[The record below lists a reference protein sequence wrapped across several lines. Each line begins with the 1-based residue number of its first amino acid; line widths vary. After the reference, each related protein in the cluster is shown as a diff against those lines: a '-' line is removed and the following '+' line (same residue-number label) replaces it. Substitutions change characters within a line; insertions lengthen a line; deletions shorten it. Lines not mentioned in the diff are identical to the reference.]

1 MSNLAKGVLITLAVV
16 LIGLI
21 YLYLAMVG
29 PLQNLNLGLG
39 LAAGLSQ
46 NILVW
51 GYSMANLV
59 LFLIFLV
66 IIVLCGAIL
75 LATAKKKPEVEG

>member
-1 MSNLAKGVLITLAVV
+1 MSNLAKGVIITLV
-16 LIGLI
+16 LVLLGLV

-29 PLQNLNLGLG
+29 PLQDLSIGFG
-39 LAAGLSQ
+39 LADGLQ
-46 NILVW
+46 DEIAF
-51 GYSMANLV
+51 GYKMANLV

-75 LATAKKKPEVEG
+75 LATSKKKPELEA

>member
-1 MSNLAKGVLITLAVV
+1 MTNLAKGIIITLVV
-16 LIGLI
+16 VVAGLV

-39 LAAGLSQ
+39 LATGLSQ
-46 NILVW
+46 TPLVA
-51 GYSMANLV
+51 GYNMANLV

-66 IIVLCGAIL
+66 IIVLLGFVL
-75 LATAKKKPEVEG
+75 LNMSKKKTE

>member
-1 MSNLAKGVLITLAVV
+1 MSNLAKGILITLVVV
-16 LIGLI
+16 LVGLV

-29 PLQNLNLGLG
+29 PLQNLNLGFG

-46 NILVW
+46 NTLIW

-66 IIVLCGAIL
+66 IIVICGAIL
-75 LATAKKKPEVEG
+75 LNSAKKET